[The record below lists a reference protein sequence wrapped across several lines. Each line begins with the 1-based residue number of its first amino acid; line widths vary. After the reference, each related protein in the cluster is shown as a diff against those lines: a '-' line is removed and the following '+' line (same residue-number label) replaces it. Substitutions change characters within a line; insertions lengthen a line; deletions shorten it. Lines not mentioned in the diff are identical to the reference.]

1 MLRDE
6 ENIKKIETIMI
17 TRTCRIY
24 LEQQG
29 KQIFRKNMNLLI
41 NTKLSRYLEKS
52 IVCPMKLK
60 QESRIEF
67 KLTSPRELKPKEKW
81 TENECAWEI
90 ERGRW
95 YLDLVWL
102 RLGENNMESNRI
114 RKPVLGG
121 VAFVKQKNDF
131 WSWWFR
137 RSTPKRNYAAKSC
150 NQFEINTKQTW

>member
-1 MLRDE
+1 MIKSNGRKHFLRNSLCGILMLKPVVWHSKRLKPQTMESYKVKTVSISSIRDFGVQYRHPNRLMILMLRDE

-17 TRTCRIY
+17 TRICRIY

-29 KQIFRKNMNLLI
+29 NQIFRKNLNLLI
-41 NTKLSRYLEKS
+41 NTKLSRNLEKS

-67 KLTSPRELKPKEKW
+67 KLTSPRELKPNEKW

-95 YLDLVWL
+95 
-102 RLGENNMESNRI
+102 
-114 RKPVLGG
+114 
-121 VAFVKQKNDF
+121 
-131 WSWWFR
+131 
-137 RSTPKRNYAAKSC
+137 
-150 NQFEINTKQTW
+150 